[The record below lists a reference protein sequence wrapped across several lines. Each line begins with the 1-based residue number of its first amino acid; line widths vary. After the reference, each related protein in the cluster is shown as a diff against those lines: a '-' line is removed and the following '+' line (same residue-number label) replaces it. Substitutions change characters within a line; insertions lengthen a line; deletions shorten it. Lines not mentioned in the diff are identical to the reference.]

1 MHGVPLFC
9 ICCIVC
15 RGSCM
20 LSDLVF
26 LRCLD
31 MCSRRMSRGMEGLF
45 FVLFLVSDAVLG

>member
-1 MHGVPLFC
+1 MRGVPSFC

-26 LRCLD
+26 FGVLTCVA
-31 MCSRRMSRGMEGLF
+31 EG
-45 FVLFLVSDAVLG
+45 